1 MIIKDL
7 YPSKA
12 QYKNGEK
19 IKIIVEVEGYFPL
32 NKLICNI
39 YKFHENI
46 FTQNKTILPSQNKV
60 IFEFEVDF
68 KQTYMS
74 GFGVEIKLYKENKEI
89 QSLFTA
95 FDILS
100 SWKYAPRYGFLSDF
114 SPKDFDDKEDIKQ
127 MNEYHLNVI
136 QYYDWMYRHN
146 DLISDKDEYI
156 DPLNRKTSLSTIK
169 RKIQLMHEH
178 GMEALAYGA
187 VYAASPDFY
196 KQHKDIAL
204 YKNNDE
210 VMGFSN
216 FLYLM
221 DISKET
227 EWHDHIINE
236 FYKAVKFGFDGIHM
250 DQYGYP
256 KEGISKVNGTH
267 IVRNLKDD
275 FPNLINDTRKY
286 IEGKNEKVSLIFN
299 AVNNWPVETVAKADE
314 DAVYV
319 EVWPPND
326 TYEDLYNLIANAKK
340 IAPNKQV
347 ILAAYIKPF
356 LKELNIPQ
364 EYAEN
369 AALLAM
375 STIFASGGF
384 HLMIGEK
391 NGILDD
397 PYYPKYAI
405 IKNNGFIEKLR
416 NYYDF
421 IVRFEELLFDFD
433 IFDSTMVNTGG
444 INGEYVITGVK
455 TSPKAKENCVWSLVK
470 EKPGYKIINL
480 INFIGIEDMNWN
492 NSKKK
497 LPDFVQN
504 IDVSI
509 LTCYDIKSVYVV
521 SPDYNNGMPVKLNFK
536 YVIENQ
542 ERRVKFNV
550 PKLLVWD
557 LIYLEY

>member
-46 FTQNKTILPSQNKV
+46 FTQNKTILTSQNKV

-114 SPKDFDDKEDIKQ
+114 SPEDFDDKEDIQQ
-127 MNEYHLNVI
+127 MNKYHLNVI

-146 DLISDKDEYI
+146 DLISDEDEYI

-169 RKIQLMHEH
+169 HKIQLMHEH

-256 KEGISKVNGTH
+256 KEAISKVNSTH

-286 IEGKNEKVSLIFN
+286 IEEKNEKVSLIFN

-326 TYEDLYNLIANAKK
+326 TYQDLYNLIANAKK
-340 IAPNKQV
+340 ITPNKQV

-356 LKELNIPQ
+356 LKELNIPH

-375 STIFASGGF
+375 ATIFASGGF
-384 HLMIGEK
+384 HLMLGEK

-405 IKNNGFIEKLR
+405 IKDNIFVEKLR

-421 IVRFEELLFDFD
+421 IVKFEELLFDFD

-455 TSPKAKENCVWSLVK
+455 TSPKAKEDCVWSLVK

-497 LPDFVQN
+497 LPNCVQN

-521 SPDYNNGMPVKLNFK
+521 SPDYNNGMPVKLHFK

-542 ERRVKFNV
+542 ERRVKFNI

>member
-46 FTQNKTILPSQNKV
+46 FTQNKTILTSQNKV

-114 SPKDFDDKEDIKQ
+114 SPEDFDDKEDIQQ
-127 MNEYHLNVI
+127 MNKYHLNVI

-146 DLISDKDEYI
+146 DLISDEDEYI

-169 RKIQLMHEH
+169 HKIQLMHEH

-256 KEGISKVNGTH
+256 KEAISKVNSTH

-286 IEGKNEKVSLIFN
+286 IEEKNEKVSLIFN

-326 TYEDLYNLIANAKK
+326 TYQDLYNLIANAKK
-340 IAPNKQV
+340 ITPNKQV

-356 LKELNIPQ
+356 LKELNIPH

-375 STIFASGGF
+375 ATIFASGGF
-384 HLMIGEK
+384 HLMLGEK

-405 IKNNGFIEKLR
+405 IKSNKFIEKLR

-421 IVRFEELLFDFD
+421 IVKFEELLFDFD

-455 TSPKAKENCVWSLVK
+455 TSPKAKEDCVWSLVK
-470 EKPGYKIINL
+470 EKSGYKIINL

-492 NSKKK
+492 NSKEK
-497 LPDFVQN
+497 LPDCVEN

-509 LTCYDIKSVYVV
+509 LTCYDIKSVYVA
-521 SPDYNNGMPVKLNFK
+521 SPDYNNGMPVKLHFK

-542 ERRVKFNV
+542 ERRVKFNI